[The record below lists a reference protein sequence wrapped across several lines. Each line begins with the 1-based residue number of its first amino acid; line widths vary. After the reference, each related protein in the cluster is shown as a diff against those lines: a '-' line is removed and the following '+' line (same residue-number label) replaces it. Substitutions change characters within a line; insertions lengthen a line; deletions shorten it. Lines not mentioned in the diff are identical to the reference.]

1 MSSMNRGTLAGLILL
16 VIAPGALA
24 KEDKPLSPID
34 AIKRVNEKVTV
45 QMLVKTSKNRL
56 EKRGEIYLDSEEDF
70 HDPKNLG
77 IVITKTGAAAFAK
90 AGIREPAV
98 HFKGKTIRVTGTVI
112 IKEKR
117 PRIEVEDPK
126 QIEIVPLQSK

>member
-1 MSSMNRGTLAGLILL
+1 MLRN
-16 VIAPGALA
+16 IATCVTVFAFVMA
-24 KEDKPLSPID
+24 AQADKDKPLSPVD
-34 AIKRVNEKVTV
+34 AIKKVNEKVTV
-45 QMLVKTSKNRL
+45 EMTVKASKNRL
-56 EKRGEIYLDSEEDF
+56 EKRGEIYLDSEDDF

-90 AGIREPAV
+90 AGVEEPAG

-117 PRIEVEDPK
+117 PRIEVDDPK
-126 QIEIVPLQSK
+126 QIEIVKPKDK

>member
-1 MSSMNRGTLAGLILL
+1 MRRWIIACA
-16 VIAPGALA
+16 VIVVATATVMA
-24 KEDKPLSPID
+24 TEDKPLSPVD
-34 AIKRVNEKVTV
+34 AIKKVNEKVTV
-45 QMLVKTSKNRL
+45 EMVVKASKNRV

-77 IVITKTGAAAFAK
+77 IVITKAGAAKFAE
-90 AGIREPAV
+90 AGVKEPAS
-98 HFKGKTIRVTGTVI
+98 HFKAKTIRVSGTVI

-126 QIEIVPLQSK
+126 QIEIVKPKDK

>member
-1 MSSMNRGTLAGLILL
+1 MVRCLTSCVFVL
-16 VIAPGALA
+16 VSAIGVAAE
-24 KEDKPLSPID
+24 KDKPMSPVD
-34 AIKRVNEKVTV
+34 AIKKVNEKVTV
-45 QMLVKTSKNRL
+45 EMTVKASKNRL
-56 EKRGEIYLDSEEDF
+56 EKRGEIYLDSEDDF

-77 IVITKTGAAAFAK
+77 IVISKTGAAAFAK
-90 AGIREPAV
+90 AFVEEPAG

-126 QIEIVPLQSK
+126 QIEIVKPKES

>member
-1 MSSMNRGTLAGLILL
+1 MLRN
-16 VIAPGALA
+16 IATCVTVFAFVMA
-24 KEDKPLSPID
+24 AQADKDKPLSPVD
-34 AIKRVNEKVTV
+34 AIKKVNEKVTV
-45 QMLVKTSKNRL
+45 EMTVKASKNRL
-56 EKRGEIYLDSEEDF
+56 EKRGEIYLDSEDDF

-90 AGIREPAV
+90 AGVEEPAG

-126 QIEIVPLQSK
+126 QIEIVKSKEK

>member
-1 MSSMNRGTLAGLILL
+1 MFRKLAACVTVLA
-16 VIAPGALA
+16 IAFAA
-24 KEDKPLSPID
+24 WAEKDKPLSPVD
-34 AIKRVNEKVTV
+34 AIKKVNEKVTV
-45 QMLVKTSKNRL
+45 EMTVKASKNRL
-56 EKRGEIYLDSEEDF
+56 EKRGEIYLDSEDDF

-90 AGIREPAV
+90 AGVEEPAG

-126 QIEIVPLQSK
+126 QIEIVKPKEK

>member
-1 MSSMNRGTLAGLILL
+1 MFRWMVACTVLCAVASAVSAT
-16 VIAPGALA
+16 
-24 KEDKPLSPID
+24 EDKPLSPVD
-34 AIKRVNEKVTV
+34 AIKKVNEKVTV
-45 QMLVKTSKNRL
+45 MMVVKASKNRL

-77 IVITKTGAAAFAK
+77 IVITKAGAAKLAE
-90 AGIREPAV
+90 AGVKEPAS

-117 PRIEVEDPK
+117 LRIEVDDPK
-126 QIEIVPLQSK
+126 QIEIVVPQGK